1 MDDGSTDGLHE
12 TVSPWLGDSRIRYLR
27 NDENQGLGFSLNR
40 GIDAATGPFVAYLP
54 ADDLYFE
61 NHLETLVAEQIRS
74 QADLVY
80 SGMTYNLNNVGGES
94 DSKQALGA
102 VEGYPLQLVQVLH
115 RKTDERWTER
125 SEFVTNDLDRMFWNR
140 YRQQHPAVSG
150 TGQVTCEWVSHLYQR
165 HRIMNDREF
174 GGMYMYKTYYG
185 ATHPF
190 PIHRRQSHGRGG
202 ALCPFPQGISRAS
215 RRTEDTAGG

>member
-1 MDDGSTDGLHE
+1 MDTADTYVTVLMPVYNQRAFVRCAIRSLLCQTYPAWELIIVDDGSTDGLHE

-94 DSKQALGA
+94 DSK
-102 VEGYPLQLVQVLH
+102 
-115 RKTDERWTER
+115 
-125 SEFVTNDLDRMFWNR
+125 
-140 YRQQHPAVSG
+140 
-150 TGQVTCEWVSHLYQR
+150 
-165 HRIMNDREF
+165 
-174 GGMYMYKTYYG
+174 
-185 ATHPF
+185 
-190 PIHRRQSHGRGG
+190 
-202 ALCPFPQGISRAS
+202 
-215 RRTEDTAGG
+215 